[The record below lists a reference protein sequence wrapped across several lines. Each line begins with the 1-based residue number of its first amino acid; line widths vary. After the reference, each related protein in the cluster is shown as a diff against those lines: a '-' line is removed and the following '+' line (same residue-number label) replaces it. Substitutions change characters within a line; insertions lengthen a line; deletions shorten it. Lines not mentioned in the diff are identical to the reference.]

1 MKRSARALGAAA
13 MLPFLSLPAVAQSDK
28 HPPPASDV
36 SRQDGSLSQKL
47 NDTSGV
53 IHPEG
58 SVDPGMQKTP
68 SVTGTMPVVPPP
80 GSPGG
85 SSDVVPK

>member
-1 MKRSARALGAAA
+1 MRRLAPLLGAVALMPLMA
-13 MLPFLSLPAVAQSDK
+13 PPVAAQSDTQA
-28 HPPPASDV
+28 PPPSDV
-36 SRQDGSLSQKL
+36 SRQSGTLSDKL
-47 NDTSGV
+47 NTTSGV

-68 SVTGTMPVVPPP
+68 SATGAMPVVPPP

-85 SSDVVPK
+85 NSDVVPK

>member
-1 MKRSARALGAAA
+1 MRRLASLLVAAA
-13 MLPFLSLPAVAQSDK
+13 AVPLLALPSTAQSDK
-28 HPPPASDV
+28 QTPPPSDV
-36 SRQDGSLSQKL
+36 SRQDGSLSEKL
-47 NDTSGV
+47 NSTSGV

-68 SVTGTMPVVPPP
+68 SATGAMPVVPPP

-85 SSDVVPK
+85 NSDVVPK